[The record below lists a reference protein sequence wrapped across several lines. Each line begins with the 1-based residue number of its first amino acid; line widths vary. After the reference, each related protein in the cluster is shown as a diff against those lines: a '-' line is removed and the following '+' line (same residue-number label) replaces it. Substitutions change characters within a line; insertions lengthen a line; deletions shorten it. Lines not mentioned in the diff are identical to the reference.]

1 MKDLFSAILALI
13 KLLSNIIFFILSI
26 ILWIIVIY
34 TIYCMFSQG
43 YSMTE
48 DDFIAYLK
56 IIFLGSIIAGISW
69 KINCKI
75 ANSWKKEE

>member
-1 MKDLFSAILALI
+1 MKEFFGAIFALI
-13 KLLSNIIFFILSI
+13 KLLSNFIFFILSI
-26 ILWIIVIY
+26 GLWIFVIY

-43 YSMTE
+43 YSMNE

-56 IIFLGSIIAGISW
+56 IIFFGSIIAGISW

-75 ANSWKKEE
+75 ADSWKNK